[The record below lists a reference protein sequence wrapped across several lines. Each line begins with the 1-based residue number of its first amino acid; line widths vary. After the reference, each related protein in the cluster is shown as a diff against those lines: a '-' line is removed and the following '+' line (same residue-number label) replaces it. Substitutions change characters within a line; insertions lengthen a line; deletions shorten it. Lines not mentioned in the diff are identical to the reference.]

1 MNQLLENYRKVY
13 EQGFMPIFVD
23 DGFDT
28 LMLVE
33 ACVSAGFEAIEYT
46 LRRKDANT
54 MIPLIKERYPDLAIL
69 VGSTLDENGVIER
82 MRNRHPQLLT
92 LDELESIGVDGF
104 VSQLSWSSD
113 SIREYSPRKIV
124 IPSAR
129 TTNEAYLQ
137 VSAGAH
143 FIKLFGNN
151 LELVEQC
158 RSEASFDYC
167 PIFVSGGMNPERIPL
182 AVEAGGVLTSAGF
195 DVIIKDDVADAT
207 VESVAESLKQ
217 HQRATLESRALKW
230 PAVSPTAETNDWL
243 RSLPHHHPFPVD

>member
-1 MNQLLENYRKVY
+1 MNQLLNNYRKVY
-13 EQGFMPIFVD
+13 EQAFMPIFVD

-33 ACVSAGFEAIEYT
+33 ACVSAGFQAIEYT

-54 MIPLIKERYPDLAIL
+54 MIPLIKERYPDLTLL
-69 VGSTLDENGVIER
+69 VGSTLDNTGIVER

-92 LDELESIGVDGF
+92 LEELDSIGVDGF
-104 VSQLSWSSD
+104 VSQLSWSEE
-113 SIREYSPRKIV
+113 SIRKYSPRKIV

-129 TTNEAYLQ
+129 TTNEAYRQ

-143 FIKLFGNN
+143 FVKLFGND
-151 LELVEQC
+151 LELIKQC

-167 PIFVSGGMNPERIPL
+167 PIFVSGGMSPVRIPL
-182 AVEAGGVLTSAGF
+182 AMEAGGVLASGGF
-195 DVIIKDDVADAT
+195 DIIIKDDVADAT

-217 HQRATLESRALKW
+217 HQRATLESRALMW
-230 PAVSPTAETNDWL
+230 PALNAAAGTDDWL